1 MDYEPLTAIN
11 DAYLNKLIPMEIY
24 EIILKRLS
32 VLLDGIKRIEK
43 TSMIKFPPYYIEPSL
58 VVSSSLIEFD
68 QYGLLFARTIPDI
81 NNKGDLSIFIQITAP
96 LVVYGLKSSI
106 QTILAHEFLHYVS
119 LVNRFMKMNIHSD
132 NVKSTFYEEK
142 YDDFERL
149 FDAKK
154 LFKNDNILL
163 TCLKNKFQDGFKDV
177 HLEEQVVKN
186 WINRGLRIKK
196 IRLEDNNISIP
207 VSSILNFQVEPSLKN
222 RLRYILED
230 NCNKF

>member
-1 MDYEPLTAIN
+1 
-11 DAYLNKLIPMEIY
+11 
-24 EIILKRLS
+24 
-32 VLLDGIKRIEK
+32 
-43 TSMIKFPPYYIEPSL
+43 
-58 VVSSSLIEFD
+58 
-68 QYGLLFARTIPDI
+68 
-81 NNKGDLSIFIQITAP
+81 
-96 LVVYGLKSSI
+96 
-106 QTILAHEFLHYVS
+106 
-119 LVNRFMKMNIHSD
+119 MKMNIHSD

-186 WINRGLRIKK
+186 WINRGLMIKK
-196 IRLEDNNISIP
+196 IRLEDNNVSIP

-222 RLRYILED
+222 RLRYILER
-230 NCNKF
+230 

>member
-1 MDYEPLTAIN
+1 
-11 DAYLNKLIPMEIY
+11 
-24 EIILKRLS
+24 
-32 VLLDGIKRIEK
+32 
-43 TSMIKFPPYYIEPSL
+43 
-58 VVSSSLIEFD
+58 LIEFD

-106 QTILAHEFLHYVS
+106 HTILAHEFLHYVN

-186 WINRGLRIKK
+186 WINRGLMIKK

-222 RLRYILED
+222 RLRYILER
-230 NCNKF
+230 